1 MLQLHHEYKQ
11 HWWYNCKIS
20 ALLLNKE
27 ESEAGKI
34 ILLNHWSNRNKL
46 KTQLNNSTILDLF
59 LSVSNICSI
68 MKALQLFFETALH
81 ETVMTGTISIFNL
94 YVKVQL
100 KSFKSY
106 TTE

>member
-1 MLQLHHEYKQ
+1 
-11 HWWYNCKIS
+11 
-20 ALLLNKE
+20 
-27 ESEAGKI
+27 
-34 ILLNHWSNRNKL
+34 
-46 KTQLNNSTILDLF
+46 
-59 LSVSNICSI
+59 

-81 ETVMTGTISIFNL
+81 ETVMTGTISIFNS